1 MRIRSS
7 RQLKTR
13 RQGIT
18 QVFLVVAAAL
28 ILSSSGC
35 SALRGVRDYLHYNDM
50 MDDFAVGWRNHVWA
64 NQAWNE
70 RKHIFVDEP
79 QLFDFGEGFRA
90 GYSAVASGGNG
101 CPPPLPP
108 RKYWNWK
115 YSSPEGQAKTAAWF
129 AGYPYGAAAS
139 EEDGAGLWREIQV
152 SESIAIQYSPE
163 FHSANCACS
172 IHNPGTQGH
181 TPLEP
186 QSAEELPAFESPM
199 SETPHGMNVPQS
211 TDPAVIAP
219 IRFQQPYH
227 PDSAFNRNSVLP
239 PIQRVASHPFR
250 ANGTDNTG
258 FAHGPEHSD
267 GPVQGWPTSGT
278 PDDR

>member
-1 MRIRSS
+1 MRIHSS
-7 RQLKTR
+7 KQLETR
-13 RQGIT
+13 CRCAT
-18 QVFLVVAAAL
+18 QVFVLLVAAL

-35 SALRGVRDYLHYNDM
+35 SALRGVRDYVHYNDM

-163 FHSANCACS
+163 FHSANCACCN
-172 IHNPGTQGH
+172 HDQGTGGYE
-181 TPLEP
+181 PLEP
-186 QSAEELPAFESPM
+186 QATGELPAIETPM
-199 SETPHGMNVPQS
+199 SGPPNGVNTPQS
-211 TDPAVIAP
+211 ASPAMVAP
-219 IRFQQPYH
+219 ARFQQPYH
-227 PDSAFNRNSVLP
+227 PDSTFNRYLALP
-239 PIQRVASHPFR
+239 PVQREIP
-250 ANGTDNTG
+250 
-258 FAHGPEHSD
+258 GPARVD
-267 GPVQGWPTSGT
+267 DPVQAWPTDEARDSRGPSGA
-278 PDDR
+278 